1 MSKPGVNEDPEQQLD
16 STLIKLAE
24 DYASC
29 DRRSHDINEDRKN
42 IRDNVSKLGIDPLA
56 WQHAVKMMKSM
67 SEGERR
73 DYQIGVNR
81 VLKAISNRQ
90 NELFPIEAERIRK
103 REEAKK
109 PTGKEGA
116 PDPDT
121 NPKSDPKRGGAAK
134 AAAAQQAKEQAEGAA
149 VLATAPTNESLA
161 NGDAPPP
168 APDSKEWP
176 DDAQTGKPLSQSEIA
191 KAKLAAAGMN

>member
-1 MSKPGVNEDPEQQLD
+1 MTKPGTNEDAEQQID

-24 DYASC
+24 QYASC
-29 DRRSHDINEDRKN
+29 DRRSADINEDRKN
-42 IRDNVSKLGIDPLA
+42 IRDNAEKLGIPSKSF
-56 WQHAVKMMKSM
+56 QHAVMQVKHFT
-67 SEGERR
+67 EGERR

-81 VLKAISNRQ
+81 VLKAISERQ
-90 NELFPIEAERIRK
+90 NELFPVEAERARK

-121 NPKSDPKRGGAAK
+121 NPKSDPKRGGAGK
-134 AAAAQQAKEQAEGAA
+134 AAAAQQAKEQQEGEA
-149 VLATAPTNESLA
+149 VLSTAPTNESLA

-168 APDSKEWP
+168 APDAQEWS
-176 DDAQTGKPLSQSEIA
+176 DEVKKPLSQSDIA